1 MSTILLYKRDK
12 MTFDEIRFA
21 LQVNGVDKEDS
32 ETLLSYCRKSGK
44 NLEKLDDMLVDMGY
58 VKIFTDEFFGW
69 DDTDEGDFDEE
80 YFSTEKIQYKH
91 VWEE

>member
-1 MSTILLYKRDK
+1 

-32 ETLLSYCRKSGK
+32 ETLLAYCRKSGK

-58 VKIFTDEFFGW
+58 VKVFTDEFFGW

-80 YFSTEKIQYKH
+80 YFSTEKNQHKH